1 MRRRI
6 HVPRPQPAMLVALI
20 AMVFAAGGTSYAAL
34 QITSGQIKNETITS
48 HDIKNRTLQTAD
60 LSTKARAA
68 LKGNRGATGLSGP
81 KGDPG
86 SSAKLP
92 AGLMWIDHFSFLP
105 GDASVQTSFNST
117 TSGIGG
123 GLTALVI
130 GSTTTGEN
138 ANSGGNKDVQ
148 RSLEVPPGY
157 TIKSVRVCYEL
168 TNSRSFIS
176 QIRLAQIEPTPS
188 SALVNLDDAT
198 DQTATGPVCVNSAA
212 TNVDASG
219 GAVLISLRVNFGNT
233 GDKIAL
239 RAVGLNLA
247 PTA

>member
-1 MRRRI
+1 M
-6 HVPRPQPAMLVALI
+6 VVALI

-60 LSTKARAA
+60 LSTKARAD
-68 LKGNRGATGLSGP
+68 LKGDRGPTGPTGP
-81 KGDPG
+81 TGQKGDTG

-130 GSTTTGEN
+130 GSTTTGED
-138 ANSGGNKDVQ
+138 ASVGGNKDVQ
-148 RSLEVPPGY
+148 RTLEVPPGY

-188 SALVNLDDAT
+188 AALVRLDDAT
-198 DQTATGPVCVNSAA
+198 DQTAPGPVCVDSAA
-212 TNVDASG
+212 TNVDASA

-247 PTA
+247 PSA